1 MRSHYFTI
9 YFICALL
16 TLSTSAFAR
25 TPDMQL
31 CDQSIETVSK
41 ATFVPQSV
49 LLKIARLESGR
60 RFQDQTVSWP
70 WTLNNAGEGHYF
82 SSRSAAS
89 DKLRKLLALGRKNID
104 VGCMQLNI
112 RWHARYFP
120 DIASMLSP
128 FENVSYAAKY
138 LEQLYHETGS
148 WEKTVKFYHS
158 RNPKF
163 NSVYYAKFRDM
174 AEPGPIELSQ
184 QLLISA
190 ALNAGQLG
198 IFQSN
203 KSEQGSLIWVAP
215 QGSLLFAGAAL
226 SQPAFTDIREFRVAP
241 LVPSLQ

>member
-1 MRSHYFTI
+1 
-9 YFICALL
+9 
-16 TLSTSAFAR
+16 
-25 TPDMQL
+25 
-31 CDQSIETVSK
+31 
-41 ATFVPQSV
+41 
-49 LLKIARLESGR
+49 
-60 RFQDQTVSWP
+60 
-70 WTLNNAGEGHYF
+70 
-82 SSRSAAS
+82 
-89 DKLRKLLALGRKNID
+89 
-104 VGCMQLNI
+104 
-112 RWHARYFP
+112 
-120 DIASMLSP
+120 MLSP

-163 NSVYYAKFRDM
+163 NTVYYAKFRDM
-174 AEPGPIELSQ
+174 AEPGPVELGQ

-203 KSEQGSLIWVAP
+203 KNEKGSLIWVAP
-215 QGSLLFAGAAL
+215 QGSMLFAGAAL